1 MSDVILQAKGLSK
14 SFALGEQQVDVLR
27 DINLE
32 IHRGEHVAI
41 VGSSGSG
48 KSTLL
53 HCLGGLDAPSAGSV
67 SLLNCPFDDLPEVQ
81 RSAVRNRHLGF
92 IYQFHHLLPEFTAL
106 ENVSMPLLIRG
117 DSVQAAT
124 AKGMALLERV
134 GLSGRTAHK
143 PSELSGGERQ
153 RVAIAR
159 ALVLNPSCVLADEP
173 TGNLDSVTAESI
185 TQLLHEMSREIGTSF
200 IIVTHDQGLAQRCD
214 RTLQLKD
221 GALSL

>member
-14 SFALGEQQVDVLR
+14 HFALGEQQVDVLR

-67 SLLNCPFDDLPEVQ
+67 SLLNRPFDDLPEVQ

-124 AKGMALLERV
+124 AKAWRYW
-134 GLSGRTAHK
+134 S
-143 PSELSGGERQ
+143 
-153 RVAIAR
+153 
-159 ALVLNPSCVLADEP
+159 VLAY
-173 TGNLDSVTAESI
+173 LDVQHTSRLSYQVVSVSVW
-185 TQLLHEMSREIGTSF
+185 QLHVL
-200 IIVTHDQGLAQRCD
+200 
-214 RTLQLKD
+214 
-221 GALSL
+221 